1 MPTETSTQTL
11 RVRGIGVCEA
21 PVAPTEQDFRAYY
34 DREAAAGARV
44 AMGSR
49 GRRDDLRAD
58 FIKLLLAEN
67 RRSIVDVGSG
77 PGGDIAAFSA
87 AGLDCVGL
95 DLSMGNAQAAQ
106 ETSLAVVPASLF
118 LPPFRPASFD
128 AGWTMSTLLHVPD
141 QRFDEAMLA
150 ITTLLR
156 PGAPLAIG
164 LWGGLDR
171 ENVKLDDHYDPPRF
185 FSLWSDDRIQRMLGG
200 HGTIESFDSWSHARE
215 EGKYRFAILR
225 L

>member
-1 MPTETSTQTL
+1 MVP
-11 RVRGIGVCEA
+11 I
-21 PVAPTEQDFRAYY
+21 EQDLIAYY

-44 AMGSR
+44 AMDSR

-58 FIKLLLAEN
+58 FIELLLAED
-67 RRSIVDVGSG
+67 RRTIVDVGSG
-77 PGGDIAAFSA
+77 PGGDIAAFST

-95 DLSMGNAQAAQ
+95 DLSMGNAQVAQ

-185 FSLWSDDRIQRMLGG
+185 FSSRNDDRIQRMLGS
-200 HGTIESFDSWSHARE
+200 HGLIESFDSWPHAGG
-215 EGKYRFAILR
+215 EGRYQFAILR

>member
-1 MPTETSTQTL
+1 MVP
-11 RVRGIGVCEA
+11 I
-21 PVAPTEQDFRAYY
+21 EQDLSACY
-34 DREAAAGARV
+34 DREAAAGERV

-58 FIKLLLAEN
+58 FIKLLLAED
-67 RRSIVDVGSG
+67 RRTVIDVGSG

-87 AGLDCVGL
+87 AGVDCVGL
-95 DLSMGNAQAAQ
+95 DLSMGNAQAAR
-106 ETSLAVVPASLF
+106 TAGPTVVPASLF

-141 QRFDEAMLA
+141 QRFDEAIRA
-150 ITTLLR
+150 ITSLLA
-156 PGAPLAIG
+156 PGSPLAIG

-171 ENVKLDDHYDPPRF
+171 ENGKLDDHFGPPRF
-185 FSLWSDDRIQRMLGG
+185 FSSRTDHRIQRMLGG
-200 HGTIESFDSWSHARE
+200 HGLIESFDSWPHAGG
-215 EGKYRFAILR
+215 EGRYQFAILR